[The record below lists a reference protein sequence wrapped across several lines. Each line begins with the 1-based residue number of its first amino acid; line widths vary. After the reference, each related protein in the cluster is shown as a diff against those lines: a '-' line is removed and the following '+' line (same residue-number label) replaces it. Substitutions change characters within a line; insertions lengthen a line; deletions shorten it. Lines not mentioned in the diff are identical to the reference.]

1 MAHIFNDT
9 WLDFCEA
16 NHDFLV
22 ETFSLIPFDMVPMPT
37 SVMSKLKL
45 ITDNHIPQLLAK
57 EGLIVILMSS
67 PWDGNG
73 IIMRNIIE
81 SIVARHASVGFYH
94 ADYENS
100 PQLARL
106 FNLLSPPGL
115 LFVRDGELVHRIT
128 KPMSAGNIQDL
139 IHANA

>member
-1 MAHIFNDT
+1 M
-9 WLDFCEA
+9 EA
-16 NHDFLV
+16 L
-22 ETFSLIPFDMVPMPT
+22 SLIPFDMVPMPT
-37 SVMSKLKL
+37 CVMSKLKL
-45 ITDNHIPQLLAK
+45 ITDNQIPQLLAE
-57 EGLIVILMSS
+57 EGLMIILMSS

-73 IIMRNIIE
+73 IIMRNIVEGIANKQT
-81 SIVARHASVGFYH
+81 SIRFYH
-94 ADYENS
+94 ADYENC

-115 LFVRDGELVHRIT
+115 LFIRDGELVHRIT